1 MDDLLKD
8 VVLKLLTNQPED
20 PFHYIC
26 DQYLSFNI
34 ILFIIGMFLKWITS
48 LSTLAS
54 GPHIGLTQALDLMRS
69 LKYNDSFEES
79 FNDKVYSIFVLL
91 CEKELQGN

>member
-1 MDDLLKD
+1 MEDLLKNM
-8 VVLKLLTNQPED
+8 VLKLLTYQPED

-26 DQYLSFNI
+26 DQYLSFNVI
-34 ILFIIGMFLKWITS
+34 VFIIYLFLELIIS

-54 GPHIGLTQALDLMRS
+54 GPQIGLTQALDLMRS

-91 CEKELQGN
+91 CEKEIQGN